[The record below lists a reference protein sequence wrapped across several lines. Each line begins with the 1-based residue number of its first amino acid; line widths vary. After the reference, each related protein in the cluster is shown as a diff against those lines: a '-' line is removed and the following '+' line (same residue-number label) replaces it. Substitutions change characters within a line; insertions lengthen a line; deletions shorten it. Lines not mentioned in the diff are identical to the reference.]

1 MKVPPGGP
9 LQPNVSN
16 TRPSTIRRARCSL
29 VGVERLN
36 AAIPA
41 GLPGRLSG
49 ADRLRPESNLHRLVD
64 ATAGK

>member
-1 MKVPPGGP
+1 
-9 LQPNVSN
+9 
-16 TRPSTIRRARCSL
+16 
-29 VGVERLN
+29 LN
-36 AAIPA
+36 AEIPA